1 MLSNNR
7 YEVATEVQRVISETL
22 SVPAGE
28 IQNSTRIAE
37 DLNASSMDV
46 VTLVMSLDDV
56 FGIEIDLN
64 EIPLTN
70 VTVDWIVEHIWRLVT
85 P

>member
-1 MLSNNR
+1 MLGNNR
-7 YEVATEVQRVISETL
+7 FEVAAEVRRVISETL
-22 SVPAGE
+22 SVAIGE
-28 IQNSTRIAE
+28 IHNSTRIAE

-56 FGIEIDLN
+56 FGVEIDLN
-64 EIPLTN
+64 EIPPIN
-70 VTVDWIVEHIWRLVT
+70 VTVDWIVEYIFRLVT

>member
-1 MLSNNR
+1 MLANNR

-22 SVPAGE
+22 SVAIGE
-28 IQNSTRIAE
+28 IQNSTRISE

-46 VTLVMSLDDV
+46 VTLVMSFDDV

-64 EIPLTN
+64 AIPSSN
-70 VTVDWIVEHIWRLVT
+70 VTVDWIVDYIFRLAT
-85 P
+85 R